1 MAIFQPTFQTKT
13 PIDEFFQFISITI
26 ETSQKIDDHTE
37 YILKVQRGPNKE
49 NYWKLS
55 RRYNDFVELHK
66 CLHVSGIELPFPE
79 KKYFGN
85 MQPEFIA
92 KRRFQLQEYI
102 NAILMNPI
110 LASSLP
116 AKKFVDPESYN
127 QSFHDVSVQN
137 AVLCLKAENHYV
149 LGPSL
154 GLIGWRLRKHY
165 FRTSLRLPVSKTSGH
180 TAKLVK
186 SGSQPQ
192 AKQHQL
198 QSSSLTFNGSLEIPN
213 NSLAASNSELVLS
226 WTEFGPDRHICDK
239 EIPNIFK
246 YMSELHHPFIEP
258 CVYATSNDSGALI
271 IRKFYAQGSLKDSLC
286 GSSPKNPFLGKYGN
300 PKGRSPLP
308 LKEVAMYGRQ
318 ILEALRFLHS
328 KGYPFGHIHAGNVV
342 ISDGVARLLDIE
354 NFVLG
359 VPSFYRPF
367 FVQHSKIATAENV
380 DVYSFGHLMYEMSMG
395 YPLQESVTRQP
406 IECSE
411 SLKSLLESILSK
423 EACQK
428 QLPTLDSLVEH
439 RFFAE
444 YAPRFNEQYSAL
456 IASNRPHLKLSAAA
470 KEQMKIATQKI
481 EQRLQNEQKSV
492 KHQKRLVRVQEMMT
506 SEEEKK
512 KSKHKAH
519 KLEHKQS
526 KLRQQNSLQL
536 ANNASGPL
544 LSPLPK
550 SDSVHSISTGQSGL
564 LSPPPNTST
573 ATPTATN
580 GALFKSA
587 GPPPPPIPPPPP
599 SLPPMNSNTSLD
611 TVVERSALLNSI
623 SSFNKSALR
632 KVASSD

>member
-1 MAIFQPTFQTKT
+1 MAIFQPTFQRKT
-13 PIDEFFQFISITI
+13 PIDDTQHITITI
-26 ETSQKIDDHTE
+26 ETSQKINDHTE

-49 NYWKLS
+49 NFWKLS

-66 CLHVSGIELPFPE
+66 CLNISGIELPFPE

-92 KRRFQLQEYI
+92 KRRFQLQEYL

-127 QSFHDVSVQN
+127 QSFHDISVQN
-137 AVLCLKAENHYV
+137 AVLCLKTENQYV

-154 GLIGWRLRKHY
+154 GMIGWRLRKHY
-165 FRTSLRLPVSKTSGH
+165 FRTTLRLPG
-180 TAKLVK
+180 AKSAQTGKHQLVK

-192 AKQHQL
+192 AKQQQL
-198 QSSSLTFNGSLEIPN
+198 QSTSSAFNGSLEIPN
-213 NSLAASNSELVLS
+213 NSSSSSSNELVLS
-226 WTEFGPDRHICDK
+226 WTEFGPDRYICDK
-239 EIPNIFK
+239 EIHNCFK
-246 YMSELHHPFIEP
+246 YISELHHPFIEP
-258 CVYATSNDSGALI
+258 LVYATSNDSGALI
-271 IRKFYAQGSLKDSLC
+271 IRKFYAQGTLKDVLC

-300 PKGRSPLP
+300 PKGRAPLP

-328 KGYPFGHIHAGNVV
+328 KGHPFGHIHAGNV
-342 ISDGVARLLDIE
+342 IITDGSARLLDIE

-367 FVQHSKIATAENV
+367 FVQHSKISTAENV

-411 SLKSLLESILSK
+411 SLKNLLESILSK

-428 QLPTLDSLVEH
+428 QLPTLDTLIDH

-444 YAPRFNEQYSAL
+444 HAPRFSEQYSAL
-456 IASNRPHLKLSAAA
+456 TASNRPHFKLSAAA

-512 KSKHKAH
+512 KIKHKAH

-536 ANNASGPL
+536 CNAAAVSIVT
-544 LSPLPK
+544 PLPK
-550 SDSVHSISTGQSGL
+550 SDSVHSISTTQGGL

-573 ATPTATN
+573 TN
-580 GALFKSA
+580 GA
-587 GPPPPPIPPPPP
+587 
-599 SLPPMNSNTSLD
+599 
-611 TVVERSALLNSI
+611 
-623 SSFNKSALR
+623 
-632 KVASSD
+632 